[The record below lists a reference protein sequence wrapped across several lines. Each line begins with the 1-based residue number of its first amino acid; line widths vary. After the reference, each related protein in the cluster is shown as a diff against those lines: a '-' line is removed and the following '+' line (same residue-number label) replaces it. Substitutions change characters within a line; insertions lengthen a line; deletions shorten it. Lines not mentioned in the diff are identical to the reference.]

1 MTKRRET
8 RIVLGVTGSIAA
20 YKGAE
25 IARYFMKRG
34 CVVRTVMSEAAEKF
48 ISPLTFESITQQPV
62 LRSFWD
68 ETQPGAIGHIA
79 LADWADAVV
88 IAPASADF
96 IAKAAHG
103 FGESPLLAVLLATRA
118 PVVVAPAMNVN
129 MYEHPQT
136 QENIATLAARGV
148 SFVEPD
154 CGALACGWKG
164 RGRLAEA
171 SDVYYDTLRAL
182 GPKDL
187 LGKRVVISAGPTRE
201 AIDPVRFISN
211 RSSGKMGIAL
221 AREAYRRGAEVTL
234 VHGPL
239 NAKPRLPRQMKRV
252 AITSAADMRDAMLKR
267 FAEKPDI
274 VIMAA
279 AVADYRPAQ
288 VASEKIKK
296 STGPNS
302 LELASNSDVLVELG
316 ELKGAHAAP
325 FLVGFA
331 VETGTQEELI
341 AEVQRKLARKNA
353 DLMVGNLAQ
362 DSFDKDTNRVCLV
375 RRSGEAVCL
384 DTARKSS
391 IARSIFQ
398 GIVQA
403 MRESAAS
410 SEQKSSLTEKS
421 FWTRH

>member
-1 MTKRRET
+1 MTKARAT

-20 YKGAE
+20 YKAAE

-34 CVVRTVMSEAAEKF
+34 CVVRVVMTDSAEKF

-62 LRSFWD
+62 LRTFWE

-88 IAPASADF
+88 VAPASADF
-96 IAKAAHG
+96 IAKAAFG
-103 FGESPLLAVLLATRA
+103 FAESPLLAVLLATKA
-118 PVVVAPAMNVN
+118 PVVMAPAMNVN

-136 QENIATLAARGV
+136 QENISTLAARGV
-148 SFVEPD
+148 TFVEPD
-154 CGALACGWKG
+154 SGDLACGWKG

-171 SDVYYDTLRAL
+171 SEIYFETRRAL

-187 LGKRVVISAGPTRE
+187 LGQRVLISTGPTRE
-201 AIDPVRFISN
+201 AIDPVRYISN

-221 AREAYRRGAEVTL
+221 AKEAYRRGAEVTV

-239 NAKPRLPRQMKRV
+239 SSTPRLPRRV
-252 AITSAADMRDAMLKR
+252 SKVSITSAAQMRDAVLSR
-267 FAEKPDI
+267 LSSSPEI

-279 AVADYRPAQ
+279 AVADYRPAIP
-288 VASEKIKK
+288 ATGKIKK
-296 STGPNS
+296 STDPSSIELSPNDDI
-302 LELASNSDVLVELG
+302 LLELG
-316 ELKGAHAAP
+316 ERKGSSTRP

-331 VETGTQEELI
+331 VETGTVEELV

-362 DSFDKDTNRVCLV
+362 DSFDKDTNRVCIV
-375 RRSGEAVCL
+375 RRSGTPESL
-384 DTARKSS
+384 ETARKSDV
-391 IARSIFQ
+391 ARRIFDA
-398 GIVQA
+398 I
-403 MRESAAS
+403 
-410 SEQKSSLTEKS
+410 LTKG
-421 FWTRH
+421 

>member
-1 MTKRRET
+1 MTKARAT

-20 YKGAE
+20 YKAAE

-34 CVVRTVMSEAAEKF
+34 CVVRVVMTDSAEKF

-62 LRSFWD
+62 LRTFWE

-88 IAPASADF
+88 VAPASADC
-96 IAKAAHG
+96 IAKAAFG
-103 FGESPLLAVLLATRA
+103 FAESPLLAVLLATKA
-118 PVVVAPAMNVN
+118 PVIMAPAMNVN

-136 QENIATLAARGV
+136 QENISTLAARGV
-148 SFVEPD
+148 TFVEPD
-154 CGALACGWKG
+154 SGDLACGWKG

-171 SDVYYDTLRAL
+171 SEVYFETRRAL

-187 LGKRVVISAGPTRE
+187 LGQRVLISTGPTRE
-201 AIDPVRFISN
+201 AIDPVRYISN

-221 AREAYRRGAEVTL
+221 AKEAYRRGAEVTV

-239 NAKPRLPRQMKRV
+239 SSTPRLPRRV
-252 AITSAADMRDAMLKR
+252 SQVSITSAAQMRDAVLSR
-267 FAEKPDI
+267 LSSLPEI

-279 AVADYRPAQ
+279 AVADYRPAIP
-288 VASEKIKK
+288 ATGKIKK
-296 STGPNS
+296 STDPS
-302 LELASNSDVLVELG
+302 SIELAPNDDILLELG
-316 ELKGAHAAP
+316 ERKGSSTRP

-331 VETGTQEELI
+331 VETGTVEELV

-362 DSFDKDTNRVCLV
+362 DSFDKDTNRVCIV
-375 RRSGEAVCL
+375 RRSGTYESL
-384 DTARKSS
+384 ETARKSDV
-391 IARSIFQ
+391 ARRIFDA
-398 GIVQA
+398 I
-403 MRESAAS
+403 
-410 SEQKSSLTEKS
+410 LTKD
-421 FWTRH
+421 